1 MEAVEAARMAAKVA
15 KGDYS
20 EDGHKMKAATAIAD
34 SVFKKVAGKKAGVMT
49 LEELSDY
56 LLDRGDI
63 PIPKIMAIFSELDG
77 NQDGTISRQEWR
89 DGFMAGVLDNVAGS
103 KQWM

>member
-1 MEAVEAARMAAKVA
+1 MR
-15 KGDYS
+15 
-20 EDGHKMKAATAIAD
+20 AATAIAD

-56 LLDRGDI
+56 LLDRGDM
-63 PIPKIMAIFSELDG
+63 PIPKIMKIFELLDK

-89 DGFMAGVLDNVAGS
+89 DGFLAGVVDDKL
-103 KQWM
+103 